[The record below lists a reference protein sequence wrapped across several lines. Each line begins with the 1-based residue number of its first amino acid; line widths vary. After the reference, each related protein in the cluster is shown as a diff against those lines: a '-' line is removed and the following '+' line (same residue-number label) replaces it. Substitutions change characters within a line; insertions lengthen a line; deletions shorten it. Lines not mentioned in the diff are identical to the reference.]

1 MRDADFLVP
10 DDGLLQLSGVADVVV
25 IGVPDEM

>member
-1 MRDADFLVP
+1 LREADFLVT

-25 IGVPDEM
+25 IWVPDEM